1 MVDTSCS
8 FASRFEMFDL
18 VAGVVVEFTG
28 EGGGDVVVVGF
39 SVVLVDVVVVV
50 VVVAWVVVVVVV
62 VVGGIKFASITA
74 KILVRELSAL

>member
-8 FASRFEMFDL
+8 FASRFEIFDL
-18 VAGVVVEFTG
+18 VAGVVVEFT
-28 EGGGDVVVVGF
+28 GGGDVVVVGF